1 MTKVAVHVGEDGNP
15 DGGYATTYGECDPNK
30 GWYEVTMDP
39 LMNLDFVRRYKIVD
53 GCLVLKNSEK
63 TNFETAQEDVDII
76 KKVVTQQ
83 QQVSLDATVA
93 QNAMTQSVAQSQQV
107 NKDVTDLVNAHSQ
120 LIVGLQAQI
129 TALKKQVD
137 TLKGDSK

>member
-1 MTKVAVHVGEDGNP
+1 MTKVAVHVDKDGYP
-15 DGGYATTYGECDPNK
+15 DGGYATIYGECDPNK

-39 LMNLDFVRRYKIVD
+39 LMDLDFVRNYKIVD
-53 GCLVLKNSEK
+53 GCLVLKGSEK
-63 TNFETAQEDVDII
+63 TNFEIAQEDVDSI

-83 QQVSLDATVA
+83 QQVSLDATAA

-120 LIVGLQAQI
+120 LLVGLQAQI

-137 TLKGDSK
+137 TLKGGSK

>member
-1 MTKVAVHVGEDGNP
+1 MTQVAVHVDKDGYP
-15 DGGYATTYGECDPNK
+15 DGAYATVYGECDPNK

-39 LMNLDFVRRYKIVD
+39 LMELGMVANYQIVD
-53 GCLVLKNSEK
+53 GRLVRKDSGK
-63 TNFETAQEDVDII
+63 SNFETTRDDVNGV
-76 KKVVTQQ
+76 KEVVTQQ
-83 QQVSLDATVA
+83 QQVSLDATAA

-120 LIVGLQAQI
+120 LLVGLQAQI

>member
-1 MTKVAVHVGEDGNP
+1 MTKIAVHVDKDGNL
-15 DGGYATTYGECDPNK
+15 DGNYATVYGECDPK
-30 GWYEVTMDP
+30 DGWYEVTMDP
-39 LMNLDFVRRYKIVD
+39 LMDLDVVALYKIVD
-53 GCLVLKNSEK
+53 GHLVLKDSGK
-63 TNFETAQEDVDII
+63 TNLDTAREDISGI

-83 QQVSLDATVA
+83 QQISLDATVA

>member
-1 MTKVAVHVGEDGNP
+1 MTKIAVHVDKDGYP
-15 DGGYATTYGECDPNK
+15 DGSYATTYGKCDPK
-30 GWYEVTMDP
+30 DGWYEVTMDP
-39 LMNLDFVRRYKIVD
+39 LMNVDLVANYQIVD
-53 GCLVLKNSEK
+53 GCLVLKDSGK
-63 TNFETAQEDVDII
+63 TNLDTAREDISGI

-83 QQVSLDATVA
+83 QQISLDATVA
-93 QNAMTQSVAQSQQV
+93 QNAITQSVAQSQQV

-120 LIVGLQAQI
+120 LLVGLQAQI

>member
-1 MTKVAVHVGEDGNP
+1 MTKIAVHVGKDGYP
-15 DGGYATTYGECDPNK
+15 DGSYATVYGECDPK
-30 GWYEVTMDP
+30 DGWYEVTMDP
-39 LMNLDFVRRYKIVD
+39 LMEIGLVGQYKIVD
-53 GCLVLKNSEK
+53 GRLVLRESGK
-63 TNFETAQEDVDII
+63 TNFDTAKDDVNSV
-76 KKVVTQQ
+76 KEVVVQQ
-83 QQVSLDATVA
+83 QQVSLDATAA

-120 LIVGLQAQI
+120 LLVGLQAQI